1 MASNLHQVKT
11 LCFIFDAENDLIL
24 LQQYGTGKFARLHS
38 GIESDCLFA
47 DDTATSCRKSLQ
59 EKSGIETAGMKL
71 RGMIKTIDLAE
82 ADASIYFVYEVEFVH
97 GELQQNAEGRLKW
110 VEVLNIFN
118 LKYVPFVKEIFNY
131 LLDGESFFEAFFEL
145 GESGEIIN
153 QQIHSEYE

>member
-11 LCFIFDAENDLIL
+11 LCFVFDAENDLIL
-24 LQQYGTGKFARLHS
+24 LQQYGTGKYARVHS
-38 GIESDCLFA
+38 GVDSDCMFT
-47 DDTATSCRKSLQ
+47 DDTASSCRLNLK
-59 EKSGIETAGMKL
+59 EKSGLEIAGMKL
-71 RGMIKTIDLAE
+71 RGMIKTVDLAE
-82 ADASIYFVYEVEFVH
+82 GEATSYFVYEAEFVH

-118 LKYVPFVKEIFNY
+118 LKYIPFVKEIFNH

-145 GESGEIIN
+145 GETGEIIN